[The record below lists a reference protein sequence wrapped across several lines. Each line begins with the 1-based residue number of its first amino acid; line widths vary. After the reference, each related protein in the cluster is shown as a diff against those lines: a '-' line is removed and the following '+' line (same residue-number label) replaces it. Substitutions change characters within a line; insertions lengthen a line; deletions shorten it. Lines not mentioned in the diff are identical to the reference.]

1 MSNDL
6 YRIVYFSRNRIG
18 GSPEE
23 IDRAVQD
30 ILSVARRKNAQLGFT
45 GALMFNS
52 GCFLQIL
59 EGRHAPLLELFERIK
74 RDERHSAVSMLTIE
88 PIAERAFGNWSM
100 AFVGTK
106 ESDLAQHGAI
116 AEESGFDPS
125 RMSSDAVSSF
135 LHKLVL
141 REEQQRDSQSQSA
154 FG

>member
-1 MSNDL
+1 MKGL
-6 YRIVYFSRNRIG
+6 YRIVYFSRNRIT
-18 GSPEE
+18 GS
-23 IDRAVQD
+23 RAKVDQSVLQ
-30 ILSVARRKNAQLGFT
+30 ILSVARRKNPKLGIT

-59 EGRHAPLLELFERIK
+59 EGMQAPLLGLFHRIK
-74 RDERHSAVSMLTIE
+74 LDNRHGAVSMITFE
-88 PIAERAFGNWSM
+88 PIAERSFGNWSM